1 MSDASYADE
10 LHGQGTNKARGKRI
24 YNSYSDKAYMIF
36 VNTFLII
43 ALIVVVVPL
52 LFVLAS
58 SFSSS
63 DAVAAG
69 RVFLWPVEPSL
80 EGYKAVFRN
89 DRLIRGFLNTIF
101 YAVAN
106 IVLNLV
112 MLLLAAYPLAKKDL
126 KYKKY
131 IVFLFSFTMFFSGG
145 MIPSYLVIRSLG
157 MIDTVW
163 AMIIPSAMSIWNVI
177 VTRTYFQSNIPYE
190 LFECAS
196 IDGCGDFI
204 YLWKV
209 VVPLSKPILAVMAL
223 FVGIGI
229 WNSYF
234 SALLYLQNYELYP
247 LQLVLR
253 DILILGDTGSMLLDV
268 KDEMERQQLQQLLK
282 YSTMVISSVPVMLI
296 YPFVQKYFVKGVMVG
311 SLKG

>member
-1 MSDASYADE
+1 MADINNTNE
-10 LHGQGTNKARGKRI
+10 LLDRNINIIKRYKI
-24 YNSYSDKAYMIF
+24 YNSFSDKAYMTF
-36 VNTFLII
+36 VYLFLII
-43 ALIVVVVPL
+43 ALIVVIVPL

-63 DAVAAG
+63 RAVAAG
-69 RVFLWPVEPSL
+69 RVLLWPVEPSL

-89 DRLIRGFLNTIF
+89 DRLLRGFFNSIF
-101 YAVAN
+101 YASAN
-106 IVLNLV
+106 IILNLF
-112 MLLLAAYPLAKKDL
+112 MLLLASYPLSKRDL
-126 KYKKY
+126 KYSKH
-131 IVFLFSFTMFFSGG
+131 IMFLFTFTMFFSGG
-145 MIPSYLVIRSLG
+145 MIPTYLVVRYLG

-163 AMIIPSAMSIWNVI
+163 AMIIPSAMSVWNVI
-177 VTRTYFQSNIPYE
+177 VTRTYLKSNIPYE
-190 LFECAS
+190 LYECAS

-204 YLWKV
+204 YLWKI

-223 FVGIGI
+223 FVGVGV

-234 SALLYLQNYELYP
+234 NALLYLQNYELYP

-268 KDEMERQQLQQLLK
+268 KEQMERQQLQQLLK
-282 YSTMVISSVPVMLI
+282 YSIMVVSSVPVMLI
-296 YPFVQKYFVKGVMVG
+296 YPFVQKYFVKGIMIG